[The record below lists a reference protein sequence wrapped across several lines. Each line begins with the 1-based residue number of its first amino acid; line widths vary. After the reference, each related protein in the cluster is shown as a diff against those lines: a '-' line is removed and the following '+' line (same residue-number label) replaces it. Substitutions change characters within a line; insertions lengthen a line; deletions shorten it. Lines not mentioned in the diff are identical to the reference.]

1 MHLKWA
7 QSLLHFATDL
17 RWKSME
23 YRINIYVPAAL
34 ENDTQ
39 AAMQKGSGIADSE
52 FFLKSWSKYV
62 RSIKGS
68 LFYLRY

>member
-1 MHLKWA
+1 
-7 QSLLHFATDL
+7 
-17 RWKSME
+17 ME